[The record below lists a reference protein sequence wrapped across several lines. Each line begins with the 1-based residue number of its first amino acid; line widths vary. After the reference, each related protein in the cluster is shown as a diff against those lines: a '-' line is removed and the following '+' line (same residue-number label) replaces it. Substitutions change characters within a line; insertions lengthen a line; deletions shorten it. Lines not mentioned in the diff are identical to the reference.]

1 MIFVELCAGSAAVSL
16 RWLSSR
22 AKPPLSYQ
30 GGKRGYADAILRAMG
45 QAPGAG
51 RGHEVVLCEPGPWG
65 EAWELWRTAEGRAD
79 TCARLEAWS
88 AEDPRTL
95 WELLRKAPV
104 PVDASERV
112 ATWAVLQ
119 WWSFANKPIAIDGE
133 RWDEQGFNAAQAY
146 ADTYHAEFVAR
157 TGRERWASSKLT
169 LQRLQGFL
177 RAIPDISCVR
187 VHHGTAQTLAPI
199 PGAICYLD
207 PDYQGT
213 SGYGHTFPRD
223 EVLATAQRWHDAGCL
238 VVVSEAEPLP
248 LPGWH
253 HCKLGGPVG
262 FGRTWSKAKDEWLTM
277 SRPPAGQLDLLTAA
291 PCAKER

>member
-1 MIFVELCAGSAAVSL
+1 VIFVELCAGSAAVSL

-45 QAPGAG
+45 QSPGAG
-51 RGHEVVLCEPGPWG
+51 RGHEIVLCEPGPWG
-65 EAWELWRTAEGRAD
+65 EAWEHWRTAEGRAD
-79 TCARLEAWS
+79 TAERLEAWA

-95 WELLRKAPV
+95 WERLRRAPV
-104 PVDASERV
+104 PADVAERV

-119 WWSFANKPIAIDGE
+119 FWSFGNKVVEPAGAGWNE
-133 RWDEQGFNAAQAY
+133 HGFNKAAAY
-146 ADTYHAEFVAR
+146 RREHHEAR
-157 TGRERWASSKLT
+157 RAAGLKVYTGD
-169 LQRLQGFL
+169 QMRLDVQLL
-177 RAIPDISCVR
+177 RAIRALPDLSRVR
-187 VHHGTAQTLAPI
+187 VHRGPAQSLVPI

-213 SGYGHTFPRD
+213 TGYAHTFPRAG
-223 EVLATAQRWHDAGCL
+223 VLATAQRWREAGCL

-253 HCKLGGPVG
+253 HHKLGGPVG
-262 FGRTWSKAKDEWLTM
+262 FGRTWSKAKNEFITM
-277 SRPPAGQLDLLTAA
+277 SRPPMGQLSLMREA
-291 PCAKER
+291 

>member
-16 RWLSSR
+16 RWLSSK

-51 RGHEVVLCEPGPWG
+51 RGREVVLCEPGPWG
-65 EAWELWRTAEGRAD
+65 EAWEHWRTAEGRAD
-79 TCARLEAWS
+79 TAERLEAWA

-95 WELLRKAPV
+95 WERLRRAPV
-104 PVDASERV
+104 PADVAERV
-112 ATWAVLQ
+112 ATWAVLLL
-119 WWSFANKPIAIDGE
+119 WSFGNKVDVIDDSW
-133 RWDEQGFNAAQAY
+133 RVSGFNANSVSREKNRAA
-146 ADTYHAEFVAR
+146 AVAAGEVY
-157 TGRERWASSKLT
+157 TSSWSSLLLPT
-169 LQRLQGFL
+169 PVRNL
-177 RAIPDISCVR
+177 RALPDLSRVR
-187 VHHGTAQTLAPI
+187 VHRGTAQSLSPI
-199 PGAICYLD
+199 PGALCYID
-207 PDYQGT
+207 PPYEGT
-213 SGYGHTFPRD
+213 TGYGCAFPRA
-223 EVLATAQRWHDAGCL
+223 EVLATAQRWREAGCL

-262 FGRTWSKAKDEWLTM
+262 FGRTWSRAKDEWLTM
-277 SRPPAGQLDLLTAA
+277 SQPPAGQLDLLTAA